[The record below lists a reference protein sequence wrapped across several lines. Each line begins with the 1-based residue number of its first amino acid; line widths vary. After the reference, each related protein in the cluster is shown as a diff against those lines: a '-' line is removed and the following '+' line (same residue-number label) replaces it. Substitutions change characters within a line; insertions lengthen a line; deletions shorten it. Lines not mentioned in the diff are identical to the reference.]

1 MKKTN
6 KSEDAPVKKPSTVDR
21 IEIFAQAIVSGK
33 TQADAYRDAY
43 PTTATWKADS
53 VHQKAS
59 VMAAD
64 VKVRSRIDQIR
75 KEVAE
80 KILWS
85 REESALTL
93 KKIAIDESYKGSERI
108 SAVKELNAMFGYNS
122 PVKIDHT
129 STDGTMSPVGLDVSK
144 LSEQTMKELLNAR
157 GQK

>member
-1 MKKTN
+1 MKKTD
-6 KSEDAPVKKPSTVDR
+6 KSEEAPAKKPSTADR

-33 TQADAYRDAY
+33 KQADAYRAAY
-43 PTTATWKADS
+43 PAALNWKDES
-53 VHQKAS
+53 VHPKAS
-59 VMAAD
+59 EMAKNGTVLA
-64 VKVRSRIDQIR
+64 RIAELR

-85 REESALTL
+85 REESALVL
-93 KKIAIDESYKGSERI
+93 KEIALDDTYQSSARI

-157 GQK
+157 GPK